1 MKKQKILW
9 TTLIVLSFASLF
21 NYVSVYE
28 YQNYSLKKDF
38 NDQIKKKD
46 LDLIKEENYVIIKS
60 NIKDTSVIFI
70 GTPNSYNKLIKP
82 NSGVQIEKIG
92 WFEYFFGPVRKSI
105 VEKMT
110 SGF

>member
-9 TTLIVLSFASLF
+9 ITLIVLSFVLLF

-28 YQNYSLKKDF
+28 YHNYSLNTEF
-38 NDQIKKKD
+38 NDKVKKND
-46 LDLIKEENYVIIKS
+46 LDLIKERNYVIIKS
-60 NIKDTSVIFI
+60 NIKGASVIFI

-82 NSGVQIEKIG
+82 NSGAQIEKIG
-92 WFEYFFGPVRKSI
+92 WFEYFFGPIRKSI

-110 SGF
+110 TGF